1 MGKIPVWRMVAM
13 SKEELEPTVHRWQ
26 KTLGGKAL
34 VVLGQSTIG
43 GGSLPGE
50 TLPTWLLA
58 LVADDLPG
66 GAQGLA
72 GRLRHAEVP
81 VIARIEEDRVV
92 IDPRTVLP
100 GEEDAL
106 VASTKVALEK

>member
-1 MGKIPVWRMVAM
+1 MPI
-13 SKEELEPTVHRWQ
+13 EELEATAHRWQ
-26 KTLGGKAL
+26 KDVGDR
-34 VVLGQSTIG
+34 GQVIRGLSTIG

-58 LVADDLPG
+58 LTQGGSLPG
-66 GAQGLA
+66 GANGLTS
-72 GRLRHAEVP
+72 RLREAEMP

-106 VASTKVALEK
+106 VASLKNALEK